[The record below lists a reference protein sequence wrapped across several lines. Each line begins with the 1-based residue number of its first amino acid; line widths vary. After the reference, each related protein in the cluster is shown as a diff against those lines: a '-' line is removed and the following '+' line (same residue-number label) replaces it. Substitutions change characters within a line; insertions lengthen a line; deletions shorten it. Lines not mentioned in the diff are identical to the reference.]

1 LFACATLI
9 VEPDDPF
16 DRAQQAGHDE
26 TSTRIK
32 LAWVPL
38 DSRHR
43 ATCDLPTLRPVA
55 EVGMVAAQPV
65 RADVANYL
73 RARKAKS
80 CFNDAFRSKGIMRMR
95 RVLIAAVAAY
105 FPFAAAAAPLAP
117 AEERAIDDS
126 VQEWLV
132 KTGAPSVSIA
142 VVSGGG
148 ISYAKAYGN
157 ARLDPDKPATT
168 DTRYAIDSVSKEFAA
183 SAMLL
188 LQEEGELSLDDHVAK
203 YFPALAGADTVTVR
217 QILSHTAGYRDYW
230 PQDYVMPE
238 MTKPV
243 TVDALLKEWATK
255 PLDFAPGTDWQ
266 YSNTGYV
273 IAGAIVEKVSG
284 QKLVPFLDAHIFAPL
299 AMTRVTE
306 DDSAPLSAADAGA
319 YTRYGNGPIRHAPK
333 EGAGWLFAA
342 GELAMNPGDLA
353 RWDISLMDRSLL
365 KPQSYDAL
373 YTSVKLKSG
382 KDTHYSLGLHVADE
396 HGHFVLSHT
405 GGGSGFLAANTM
417 WPKEKT
423 AIVALTNNDWAGPGG
438 VVARVAYVVVPPTP
452 AEARARAVFDGLQH
466 GTVDRALFT
475 DNANAY
481 LSPAALADHKAGLGA
496 LGPVRTF
503 SLDSESERGGMHT
516 RVWNIVTA
524 NAALTAVERGY
535 AGGKLEQFM
544 VSKTE

>member
-1 LFACATLI
+1 
-9 VEPDDPF
+9 
-16 DRAQQAGHDE
+16 
-26 TSTRIK
+26 
-32 LAWVPL
+32 
-38 DSRHR
+38 
-43 ATCDLPTLRPVA
+43 
-55 EVGMVAAQPV
+55 
-65 RADVANYL
+65 
-73 RARKAKS
+73 
-80 CFNDAFRSKGIMRMR
+80 MR
-95 RVLIAAVAAY
+95 RFLIAALAAAV
-105 FPFAAAAAPLAP
+105 PFAANAAPLTSAQ
-117 AEERAIDDS
+117 ERAIDDS
-126 VQEWLV
+126 VQEWLA

-142 VVSGGG
+142 VASGGA
-148 ISYAKAYGN
+148 IAYAKAYGN
-157 ARLDPDKPATT
+157 ARLDPDRPATT

-188 LQEEGELSLDDHVAK
+188 LQEEGKLSLDDHVAK
-203 YFPALAGADTVTVR
+203 YFPALAGADTVTIR

-273 IAGAIVEKVSG
+273 VAGAIVEKVSG

-306 DDSAPLSAADAGA
+306 DDRAPLSAADAGA
-319 YTRYGNGPIRHAPK
+319 YTRYGNGPVRYAPK

-373 YTSVKLKSG
+373 YSSVKLQSG

-438 VVARVAYVVVPPTP
+438 VVARVAYVVLPPTP

-481 LSPAALADHKAGLGA
+481 LSEAALADHKAGLGG
-496 LGPVRTF
+496 LGAVRTF
-503 SLDSESERGGMHT
+503 SLDSESERGGLHT
-516 RVWNIVTA
+516 RVWTIVTA
-524 NAALTAVERGY
+524 NATLSAVERGY